1 MIAMTPDFHDI
12 NPNHLAAILYRP
24 EDDVDA
30 LLADF
35 ASARLREG
43 ERIGGIVQRNLK
55 DEAGRP
61 NGMHVIDLLTDRAI
75 SICQRLGSGAMACKL
90 DPAGLAEASLAVSRA
105 IAEDVALIIVNK
117 FSKQE
122 AGGHGLRGE
131 LAEAI
136 IAGGPVLTAVPEKCL
151 DAWKDFTGDR
161 GTTLLC
167 ARYVVEDWWR
177 EISSR
182 RARARAAMQAARV
195 AHLAAI
201 SRSSHPTT

>member
-1 MIAMTPDFHDI
+1 MTSDSHDI

-24 EDDVDA
+24 EDDVDT

-35 ASARLREG
+35 AAGLLDDG

-55 DEAGRP
+55 DEAGRS
-61 NGMHVIDLLTDRAI
+61 NGMQVIDLMTGRDI
-75 SICQRLGSGAMACKL
+75 SICQPLGRGATACKL

-105 IAEDVALIIVNK
+105 VAEDAALIIVNK

-122 AGGHGLRGE
+122 AAGHGLRSE

-167 ARYVVEDWWR
+167 ARHVVEEWWR
-177 EISSR
+177 EVSSR
-182 RARARAAMQAARV
+182 RAGAQAAMREAT
-195 AHLAAI
+195 LAVPI
-201 SRSSHPTT
+201 VQSSHPTT

>member
-1 MIAMTPDFHDI
+1 MPTDFHDI

-43 ERIGGIVQRNLK
+43 DRIGGVVQRNFK

-61 NGMHVIDLLTDRAI
+61 NGMHVIDLLTGQKI
-75 SICQRLGSGAMACKL
+75 SICQPLGRGATACKL
-90 DPAGLAEASLAVSRA
+90 DPAGLSEASLAVSRA
-105 IAEDVALIIVNK
+105 IAEDVELIIVNK

-122 AGGHGLRGE
+122 AAGHGLRSE

-136 IAGGPVLTAVPEKCL
+136 VAGGPVLTAVPEKCL
-151 DAWKDFTGDR
+151 NAWKDFTGDR

-167 ARYVVEDWWR
+167 ARHVVDEWWR
-177 EISSR
+177 EVSLR
-182 RARARAAMQAARV
+182 RAGARAAIQAAGT
-195 AHLAAI
+195 AYLAPI
-201 SRSSHPTT
+201 SRSSHPMT

>member
-1 MIAMTPDFHDI
+1 MTVDFHDI

-35 ASARLREG
+35 ASARLHDG

-61 NGMHVIDLLTDRAI
+61 NGMLVIDLMTGREI
-75 SICQRLGSGAMACKL
+75 SICQPLGRGATACKL

-105 IAEDVALIIVNK
+105 VAEDTALIIVNK
-117 FSKQE
+117 FSKQDV
-122 AGGHGLRGE
+122 AGHGLRSE
-131 LAEAI
+131 LAEAV
-136 IAGGPVLTAVPEKCL
+136 IAGGPVLTAVPEKCI
-151 DAWKDFTGDR
+151 DAWKEFTGDR

-167 ARYVVEDWWR
+167 APRVVEEWWR
-177 EISSR
+177 EVSMR
-182 RARARAAMQAARV
+182 RAGARAALQAA
-195 AHLAAI
+195 ALSAPI
-201 SRSSHPTT
+201 FRSSHPTT

>member
-1 MIAMTPDFHDI
+1 MTSDFQDI

-35 ASARLREG
+35 ADALLRDGVRL
-43 ERIGGIVQRNLK
+43 GGIVQRSLK
-55 DEAGRP
+55 DAAGRS
-61 NGMHVIDLLTDRAI
+61 NGMHVIDLATGRQI
-75 SICQRLGSGAMACKL
+75 SICQPLGSGAMACKL

-105 IAEDVALIIVNK
+105 IAEDAALIIVNK

-122 AGGHGLRGE
+122 AAGHGLRGE

-136 IAGGPVLTAVPEKCL
+136 IAGGPVLTAVPEKCF
-151 DAWKDFTGDR
+151 DAWKEFTGDR

-167 ARYVVEDWWR
+167 ARHVVEEWWR
-177 EISSR
+177 EVSRRRAGAQAALQAAAASDATFRSSR
-182 RARARAAMQAARV
+182 
-195 AHLAAI
+195 
-201 SRSSHPTT
+201 PTT

>member
-1 MIAMTPDFHDI
+1 MTSDFQDI

-24 EDDVDA
+24 EDDVDG

-35 ASARLREG
+35 ASALLREG

-55 DEAGRP
+55 DETGRSA
-61 NGMHVIDLLTDRAI
+61 GMHVIDLLTGAEI
-75 SICQRLGSGAMACKL
+75 SICQPLGRDSAACKL

-105 IAEDVALIIVNK
+105 IAEDASLIIVNK

-122 AGGHGLRGE
+122 AAGHGLRDE

-136 IAGGPVLTAVPEKCL
+136 IAGGPVLTAVPEKCF

-161 GTTLLC
+161 GTTLFC
-167 ARYVVEDWWR
+167 APHVVEEWWR

-182 RARARAAMQAARV
+182 RAGTQATLQMTEPAA
-195 AHLAAI
+195 
-201 SRSSHPTT
+201 

>member
-1 MIAMTPDFHDI
+1 MIADFHDL

-35 ASARLREG
+35 ASALLREG
-43 ERIGGIVQRNLK
+43 ERIGGVVQRNLK
-55 DEAGRP
+55 DDAGRP
-61 NGMHVIDLLTDRAI
+61 NGMLVIDLMTGREI
-75 SICQRLGSGAMACKL
+75 SICQPLGRGATACKL
-90 DPAGLAEASLAVSRA
+90 DPAGLAQASLAVSRA
-105 IAEDVALIIVNK
+105 IAEDAALVIINK

-122 AGGHGLRGE
+122 AAGHGLRSE

-151 DAWKDFTGDR
+151 DAWKEFTGDR
-161 GTTLLC
+161 GTILLC
-167 ARYVVEDWWR
+167 AAHTIEEWWR

-182 RARARAAMQAARV
+182 RARVRADLQAALS
-195 AHLAAI
+195 API
-201 SRSSHPTT
+201 FRSSHPMT